1 MTHYNTSDCLFI
13 RKYRNKAMT
22 KPIRTIP
29 FAVAALMSLAG
40 LQGSGA
46 YGEEAQQSVQA
57 VATKVKQKATQSEKV
72 EGAHDLVKD
81 TVHTKTNAEGENVIE
96 QVGEASYYG
105 KHHQGKDTAN
115 GETFNQHALT
125 AAHPT
130 LPLGSEA
137 KVTNLENGKSVQV
150 KINDR
155 GPYTKGR
162 DIDLSKKAAQEIGV
176 TKTEGE
182 APVKIEAVIPSEQER
197 ENAKPNK

>member
-1 MTHYNTSDCLFI
+1 
-13 RKYRNKAMT
+13 MT
-22 KPIRTIP
+22 KPLRTIP
-29 FAVAALMSLAG
+29 FAIAALISLTG
-40 LQGSGA
+40 LQGERA
-46 YGEEAQQSVQA
+46 EGEEAKQSVQA
-57 VATKVKQKATQSEKV
+57 VEKKVKQKATQSEKG

-81 TVHTKTNAEGENVIE
+81 TVRTKTNAEGENVIE

-105 KHHQGKDTAN
+105 KPHQGKDTAN
-115 GETFNQHALT
+115 GETFNQQALT

-150 KINDR
+150 EINDR
-155 GPYTKGR
+155 GPYAKGR
-162 DIDLSKKAAQEIGV
+162 NIDLSKKAAQEIGV

-197 ENAKPNK
+197 ENARPNK

>member
-1 MTHYNTSDCLFI
+1 
-13 RKYRNKAMT
+13 MT
-22 KPIRTIP
+22 KPIRTVP

-40 LQGSGA
+40 LQGGGA

-57 VATKVKQKATQSEKV
+57 VAKKVKQKATQSEKV

-81 TVHTKTNAEGENVIE
+81 TVRTKTNAEGEHVIE

-130 LPLGSEA
+130 LPLGSEV

-150 KINDR
+150 EINDR

-176 TKTEGE
+176 TKKEGE
-182 APVKIEAVIPSEQER
+182 APVKIEAVIPAEQER
-197 ENAKPNK
+197 ENAKTNK